1 MKNNIIFVTN
11 TKLIF
16 YDYITDAIKQTQ
28 EKDLDQK
35 IIRKICIY
43 SEYKICIAMSDGTF
57 KILDTKE
64 SVNKGSMH
72 IRTVK
77 GYHVKPISWIFAYS
91 QNYN

>member
-1 MKNNIIFVTN
+1 
-11 TKLIF
+11 
-16 YDYITDAIKQTQ
+16 
-28 EKDLDQK
+28 
-35 IIRKICIY
+35 
-43 SEYKICIAMSDGTF
+43 MSDGTF